1 MDALG
6 VLRMISTA
14 VGRTATLHEDPEM
27 FRALLTMVT
36 VLAVV
41 NTTKAAVQTKTITY
55 KDGDTECKGYL
66 AYDDAVSGRRPG
78 VLVVHEIWGLND
90 YARGRAEQLAKMG
103 YIALAADMFGE
114 GKTSEHPQE
123 AMAMGRKVR
132 QSVDAWRRRALA
144 AIDVLKAQ
152 PQCDGDK
159 LGAIGYCFGGSTVL
173 ELAYGGADLKA
184 VVSFHGALVPAKP
197 DEVKNIKAAILVCH
211 GGADSFIPAATI
223 KAFRDA
229 LDAGGVKYEFVAYPG
244 VVHSFTVP
252 GAEKRGMPGIKYDKH
267 ADEDSWK
274 RMEDLF
280 KEKLGK

>member
-1 MDALG
+1 MLRAFLAMG
-6 VLRMISTA
+6 V
-14 VGRTATLHEDPEM
+14 
-27 FRALLTMVT
+27 
-36 VLAVV
+36 VLALVSGV
-41 NTTKAAVQTKTITY
+41 RGALQTKTITY
-55 KDGDTECKGYL
+55 RDGDVECKGYL
-66 AYDDAVSGRRPG
+66 AYDDAVSGKRPG

-90 YARGRAEQLAKMG
+90 YARSRAEQLAKMG

-123 AMAMGRKVR
+123 AMAMGRNVR
-132 QSVDAWRRRALA
+132 QNVAAWRRRAMA
-144 AIDVLKAQ
+144 GIEALKAQ
-152 PQCDGDK
+152 PQCDPSN
-159 LGAIGYCFGGSTVL
+159 LAAIGYCFGGSTVL

-211 GGADSFIPAATI
+211 GADDSFISASAI

-229 LDAGGVKYEFVAYPG
+229 LDAGGVKYEFVSYPG

-252 GAEKRGMPGIKYDKH
+252 GAEKRGMQGLKYDQH

-274 RMEDLF
+274 RMADLF
-280 KEKLGK
+280 KEKFGK